1 MWCCRRAENK
11 DKRICA
17 YCFAICRPAQSTNDC
32 SDTSLNNCPPDS
44 YFYAQAFSGSN
55 LNISQKKQNRWALP
69 ICLFLVR
76 IRGFEPPR
84 RQPTHGP
91 EPCASANSAISAH
104 WLCVVHA
111 TVLIYIICVT
121 NASII
126 FTFLKKVWAR
136 HKPGSVLDDH
146 LSRLT
151 VTDKLQPS
159 TSRTATG
166 HRFLRPI

>member
-1 MWCCRRAENK
+1 MRIPPRTSFATLSHLSANQLCRLRLASLDKWAIGFSHVRILMLTTKNK
-11 DKRICA
+11 NEIG
-17 YCFAICRPAQSTNDC
+17 ILSH
-32 SDTSLNNCPPDS
+32 
-44 YFYAQAFSGSN
+44 FY
-55 LNISQKKQNRWALP
+55 
-69 ICLFLVR
+69 LVR

-111 TVLIYIICVT
+111 TALIYIICVT

-166 HRFLRPI
+166 RRFLCPI